1 MRDVLTALAALPL
14 TRFFLNTVLFA
25 ACAVVAQVGTSA
37 AAGYAF
43 ARLRF
48 PGRERLFAAVL
59 ALVAVPAIVLLV
71 PRFLMI
77 DAFGWVDS
85 YPGLVSTE
93 LVSAW
98 GIFLL
103 RQCFLALPRDLEDAA
118 RLDGAGE
125 WAVFWRIALPS
136 ARPALAAL
144 AVIAFVQQWKSFLWP
159 LVVMRSPE
167 RQVAEVGLVQLSGAY
182 HGNWPY
188 QLAVAAA
195 AALPTLIVYVV
206 AHRYFVRGVELTA
219 AVGGGTAT
227 APYRP

>member
-1 MRDVLTALAALPL
+1 MRDALSALAALPL
-14 TRFFLNTVLFA
+14 ARFYLNTAVFAGATVL
-25 ACAVVAQVGTSA
+25 AQVSTSA

-59 ALVAVPAIVLLV
+59 ALLAVPAIVLVV

-77 DAFGWVDS
+77 DAFGWVDT
-85 YPGLVSTE
+85 YGGLVSTE

-125 WAVFWRIALPS
+125 WAIFRRIALPS
-136 ARPALAAL
+136 ARPALAAF
-144 AVIAFVQQWKSFLWP
+144 AVVAFAQQWKSFLWP
-159 LVVMRSPE
+159 LVVMRSPQ
-167 RQVAEVGLVQLSGAY
+167 RQVAEVGLAQLYGVY

-188 QLAVAAA
+188 QLAVAGA
-195 AALPTLIVYVV
+195 AALPMLIVYVV
-206 AHRYFVRGVELTA
+206 AQRSFVRGLEMPRTSPP
-219 AVGGGTAT
+219 T
-227 APYRP
+227 